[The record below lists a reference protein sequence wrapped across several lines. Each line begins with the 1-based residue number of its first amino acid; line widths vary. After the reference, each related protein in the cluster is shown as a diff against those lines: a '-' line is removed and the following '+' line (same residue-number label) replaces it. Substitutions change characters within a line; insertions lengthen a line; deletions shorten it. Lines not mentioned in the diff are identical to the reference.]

1 MMNNDEIEKLKFF
14 GSKCYDLI
22 GERFRTII
30 YVIELMIA
38 LLVIATFSEEIIP
51 KSNIGNLKILITFL
65 LSLTPIMLADYM
77 LKINDGINSLQ
88 KAITQIENVETE
100 KKKWYFSLIDGSN
113 YIYFLIQILV
123 IYAVIFLIYQNFLI
137 PFIIFLF
144 HFIII
149 ATLCNLKNKQAK
161 EKQK

>member
-1 MMNNDEIEKLKFF
+1 MTNNNEIEKLKFF
-14 GSKCYDLI
+14 GNKCYDLI

-30 YVIELMIA
+30 YITELMIA
-38 LLVIATFSEEIIP
+38 LLVIATFSEKIIP
-51 KSNIGNLKILITFL
+51 KSSIGNLKILITFL
-65 LSLTPIMLADYM
+65 LSVIPIMLADYM

-88 KAITQIENVETE
+88 KAAILNDETE

-123 IYAVIFLIYQNFLI
+123 IYAVIFLIYQNFQI

-149 ATLCNLKNKQAK
+149 ASLYNLKSKQWK